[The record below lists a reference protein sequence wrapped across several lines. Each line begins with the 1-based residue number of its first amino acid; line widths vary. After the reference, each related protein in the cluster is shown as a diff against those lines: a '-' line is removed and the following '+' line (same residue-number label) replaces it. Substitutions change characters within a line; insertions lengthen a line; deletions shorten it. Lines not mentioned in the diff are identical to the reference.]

1 MQNETLSERVFTK
14 LKDDILSGA
23 YVPGERLLYEKV
35 AERLGVSMTP
45 LKDAFHKL
53 EQEGLVNNVPRRG
66 CFVTR
71 LDDEDIVEYCQIR
84 WALESLAV
92 DLVCS
97 RDSVT
102 EGDLDKLARIN
113 EQIAKAIR
121 RKRPRECIVHDAQF
135 HLTLVSMSGNR
146 RLIQMLHQFPL
157 SNLLVF
163 MGRGEKSIENGD
175 TILDDHARIIEALKV
190 RDRRRIKEILE
201 KNIFVPYDQIIGER
215 G

>member
-1 MQNETLSERVFTK
+1 MKNETLSERIFTK

-23 YVPGERLLYEKV
+23 YIPGERLLYEKV

-84 WALESLAV
+84 WALESLAASLICGRPCV
-92 DLVCS
+92 PEAEIEEL
-97 RDSVT
+97 T
-102 EGDLDKLARIN
+102 RIN
-113 EQIAKAIR
+113 DRIAKAIK
-121 RKRPRECIVHDAQF
+121 RKKPRECIVHDAQF
-135 HLTLVSMSGNR
+135 HLTLVSMSGNK
-146 RLIQMLHQFPL
+146 RLLQMLHQFPL
-157 SNLLVF
+157 SNLLVL
-163 MGRGEKSIENGD
+163 MGRGDKNIENGD
-175 TILDDHARIIEALKV
+175 VVIEDHARIIGALKV
-190 RDRRRIKEILE
+190 RDKDLIMKILE
-201 KNIFVPYDQIIGER
+201 KNIFVPYNQIIEER

>member
-1 MQNETLSERVFTK
+1 
-14 LKDDILSGA
+14 
-23 YVPGERLLYEKV
+23 
-35 AERLGVSMTP
+35 
-45 LKDAFHKL
+45 
-53 EQEGLVNNVPRRG
+53 
-66 CFVTR
+66 
-71 LDDEDIVEYCQIR
+71 
-84 WALESLAV
+84 
-92 DLVCS
+92 
-97 RDSVT
+97 
-102 EGDLDKLARIN
+102 
-113 EQIAKAIR
+113 
-121 RKRPRECIVHDAQF
+121 
-135 HLTLVSMSGNR
+135 MSGNR

>member
-1 MQNETLSERVFTK
+1 MKNETLSERIFTK

-84 WALESLAV
+84 WALESLAASLICGRSCV
-92 DLVCS
+92 P
-97 RDSVT
+97 
-102 EGDLDKLARIN
+102 EAEIGELAKIN
-113 EQIAKAIR
+113 ERIARAIK
-121 RKRPRECIVHDAQF
+121 RKKPRECIVHDAQF
-135 HLTLVSMSGNR
+135 HLTLVSMSGNK
-146 RLIQMLHQFPL
+146 RLLQMLHQFPL
-157 SNLLVF
+157 SNLLVL
-163 MGRGEKSIENGD
+163 MGRGEKNIENGD
-175 TILDDHARIIEALKV
+175 VVIEDHARIIEALKV
-190 RDRRRIKEILE
+190 RDEALIMKILE
-201 KNIFVPYDQIIGER
+201 KNIFVPYNQIIEEHE
-215 G
+215 

>member
-1 MQNETLSERVFTK
+1 MKNETLSERVFTK
-14 LKDDILSGA
+14 LKDDILSGT

-66 CFVTR
+66 CFVTQ
-71 LDDEDIVEYCQIR
+71 LCDSDIVEYCQIR

-92 DLVCS
+92 DLICS
-97 RDSVT
+97 KELVEERD
-102 EGDLDKLARIN
+102 LAALEKIN
-113 EQIAKAIR
+113 EQIAKATK
-121 RKRPRECIVHDAQF
+121 RKKPRDCIIHDTQF
-135 HLTLVSMSGNR
+135 HLTLVSMSGNK

-175 TILDDHARIIEALKV
+175 VIIDDHHRIIEALRA
-190 RDRRRIKEILE
+190 RDKQGIKTILE
-201 KNIFVPYDQIIGER
+201 KNIFVPYNQISDEKR
-215 G
+215 